1 MGEGGAVRGI
11 GSAVHMSGDGRWIGD
26 GGEMVRGRQGDGEGA
41 WVGRQA
47 KRALFV
53 TFDVGIGKGSL

>member
-1 MGEGGAVRGI
+1 
-11 GSAVHMSGDGRWIGD
+11 
-26 GGEMVRGRQGDGEGA
+26 MVRGRQGDGEGV

-47 KRALFV
+47 NRALFA